1 MYHSGMRLILASA
14 SPRRIA
20 LLRGAGYEFDIV
32 PAEVDESARPGEAAA
47 DYVRRVSLLKARAVA
62 ASAGEAVVLAADTT
76 VVAGGEMLGKPADG
90 RDARRML
97 ERLSGRTHDV
107 LTGVA
112 VVCGTDAALAVAS
125 TAVTFRE
132 LSASEA
138 DWYVATGEP
147 ADKAGAYAV
156 QGLGS
161 RFVARV
167 KGSYSNVVG
176 LPLEV
181 VHRMLE
187 AAGVVRVE
195 RLPEAAG
202 NGGRPAEGP
211 VD

>member
-1 MYHSGMRLILASA
+1 MYHSRMRLVLASA

-20 LLRGAGYEFDIV
+20 LLRGAGYEFDTV
-32 PAEVDESARPGEAAA
+32 AADVDESARPGEAAA

-76 VVAGGEMLGKPADG
+76 VVLGGEMLGKPADG

-112 VVCGTDAALAVAS
+112 VVCGADAELAVES
-125 TAVTFRE
+125 TAVSFRE
-132 LSASEA
+132 LSASEV

-167 KGSYSNVVG
+167 TGSYSNVVG
-176 LPLEV
+176 LPLETV
-181 VHRMLE
+181 QRLLE
-187 AAGVVRVE
+187 AAGVVRAW
-195 RLPEAAG
+195 RPEAAAG
-202 NGGRPAEGP
+202 GGREAEGAL
-211 VD
+211 D